1 LYTTNYKHTIEQYDG
16 LIMIENILILL
27 SCIYVQKNDYMNNK
41 YFLCLIGHAFTL
53 QHKTMER
60 MVNGLLLAN
69 KKEPP
74 FCEGYVFGKAK

>member
-1 LYTTNYKHTIEQYDG
+1 
-16 LIMIENILILL
+16 
-27 SCIYVQKNDYMNNK
+27 
-41 YFLCLIGHAFTL
+41 
-53 QHKTMER
+53 MER